1 MGRTGTKWI
10 TLTDGLAKRVGSED
24 AVRPN
29 GNPRVRLLV
38 DDIRVRGSHGVYE
51 EERAAGNDFSIDIE
65 LNGNFTCAIQ
75 SDRIDDSVD
84 IDRVVTVVR
93 NVNRQ
98 NQFHLIESFADA
110 IACALL
116 LQFPILSCV
125 FVRVKKLTLA
135 RLESVRSSA
144 AEITRCRP

>member
-10 TLTDGLAKRVGSED
+10 TFTDGLAKRLGSED
-24 AVRPN
+24 AVQANCSPL
-29 GNPRVRLLV
+29 VRLLV

-51 EERAAGNDFSIDIE
+51 EEREGGNDFSIDVE
-65 LNGNFTCAIQ
+65 LSGDFSCAIQ

-84 IDRVVTVVR
+84 IDGVVTVVR

-110 IACALL
+110 IARALL
-116 LQFPILSCV
+116 SQFPIVSCV
-125 FVRVKKLTLA
+125 LVRVRKLTLMK
-135 RLESVRSSA
+135 LESVRSSA
-144 AEITRCRP
+144 VEITRCRP